1 MVEKEDEDMFDIKSL
16 KIYEKCQYRKNLVAG
31 EYPFG
36 ETKLQEF
43 FGKNVTLHT
52 IVGKNGSG
60 KSSLLDIMF
69 RMVNNVGAVMC
80 KQESRDASA
89 KVRYARHIYADLEY
103 EKTSEDSDNDGMHH
117 CKLCCRDTS
126 LWIEFDS
133 KVYWLSDGVLRGHS
147 EEIDTYYDRIKAD
160 RGDNCFYDLS
170 DMRSLEN
177 KRLLGELLFYTV
189 ATNYSMLGFQSADY
203 DDEDSLEWDDNIFV
217 TTSDGQYIVTS
228 DDMYVTV
235 ADWVKKKN
243 WLKGVFHKNDGY
255 MCPIVLNPFR
265 DDGNINMDTEAA
277 LTVNRL
283 SALLISER
291 MDKHPLI
298 EDYCLDYISY
308 DRKKDFY
315 LRFKPMYEKPD
326 KDDPDQEKKNML
338 ADGGDLKLFKIASGK
353 KNTISWIVLDELGF
367 PMTGELSDT
376 EAYLRLYLVYKI
388 LNIAATYP
396 IYEEFRQFGDIN
408 KVFGVAA
415 RGTKKRPLLR
425 QLVRR
430 IKLRDTHIEQKVH
443 QTLRFL
449 GRIEAAKAKDPQFD
463 TNWLEVC
470 FTFDEY
476 RSKLNVPFEFASV
489 EDCLGA
495 LPPNIFWQT
504 IYMKRWDIEKNDWDY
519 GIPFKRMSSGQKQML
534 YQLST
539 LIYHLLN
546 LKSVP
551 RSQVHY
557 SQLSIVLD
565 EIEVCFHP
573 EYQRMFISRLL
584 ELLVDRLHLN
594 EAFDIHLMMTTHS
607 PFILSDIPNELI
619 SYLEK
624 GHQLTKGELEER
636 KIRKPMAGNISEL
649 LHQSF
654 FLHEGFIGEYA
665 RKKILSLVEYL
676 KTGTAGGDRWD
687 DEQAKLFIEGISEP
701 YISKQLKML
710 YDSRL

>member
-1 MVEKEDEDMFDIKSL
+1 MFDIRSL
-16 KIYEKCQYRKNLVAG
+16 KIYEKCQYRKNLEVG
-31 EYPFG
+31 EFLFG
-36 ETKLQEF
+36 ETKLNEF

-89 KVRYARHIYADLEY
+89 KVRYARHIYADLKY
-103 EKTSEDSDNDGMHH
+103 EKTFEDVDCENDDVIHH

-126 LWIEFDS
+126 LWIEYDS
-133 KVYWLSDGVLRGHS
+133 EVYWLSDGVLRGHS
-147 EEIDTYYDRIKAD
+147 EENDTYYDSIKA
-160 RGDNCFYDLS
+160 NCSDKDFYDIS
-170 DMRSLEN
+170 DMRPLKH

-203 DDEDSLEWDDNIFV
+203 DDEDSLEWHDDILV
-217 TTSDGQYIVTS
+217 KTSDGLFVVTS
-228 DDMYVTV
+228 DKKNVTV
-235 ADWVKKKN
+235 ADWVEKKN

-265 DDGNINMDTEAA
+265 DDGKINMDTEAA

-291 MDKHPLI
+291 MDKQPLI
-298 EDYCLDYISY
+298 EDYYLDYISY

-315 LRFKPMYEKPD
+315 LRFKPMYEKPN
-326 KDDPDQEKKNML
+326 KDDPDQEKKNLL
-338 ADGGDLKLFKIASGK
+338 ADGGDLKLFKIASGR
-353 KNTISWIVLDELGF
+353 KNTISWMVLDELGY
-367 PMTGELSDT
+367 PMTEGLCDT

-396 IYEEFRQFGDIN
+396 FYEKFKRLGDIN
-408 KVFGVAA
+408 KVFEVST
-415 RGTKKRPLLR
+415 RGLKKRPLLR
-425 QLVRR
+425 QLVQRV
-430 IKLRDTHIEQKVH
+430 ILRDTHIEQKVH

-449 GRIEAAKAKDPQFD
+449 AKIEVAKANNPQFD
-463 TNWLEVC
+463 TSWLERR

-476 RSKLNVPFEFASV
+476 RSKLDVPFEFASV
-489 EDCLGA
+489 EDCLGV

-504 IYMKRWDIEKNDWDY
+504 IYMKRWDAEKCEWENN
-519 GIPFKRMSSGQKQML
+519 IPFKRMSSGQKQML

-551 RSQVHY
+551 KSQVHY
-557 SQLSIVLD
+557 YQVSIVLD

-594 EAFDIHLMMTTHS
+594 EAFGIHLMMTTHS

-619 SYLEK
+619 SYMEK

-636 KIRKPMAGNISEL
+636 KIRPPMAGNISEL

-687 DEQAKLFIEGISEP
+687 DEQAKLFIDGISEP
-701 YISKQLKML
+701 YISKQLRML